1 MQEVKPLRGYS
12 DEKKF
17 YVYFHKR
24 PDGTIFYVGKG
35 HGNRAWVKKSRNNH
49 WNNVVNKHGGF
60 DVEIVSENL
69 TEQEAFA
76 KERELILELG
86 MDGLTNQTLGGISTT
101 GYRHTEETRELQ
113 RKITQQRFE
122 DNPEWVSAIM
132 NNIQRLNYLQKY
144 DEEYRLKMSRIQK
157 EAYAKLSDEEKQKA
171 IERKTAW
178 LKVEE
183 NRQLLSNR
191 AKEYWADPINKEKL
205 RQVVIESWAKLSD
218 EERAVRTDRLKAMML
233 DPEIREKAILAA
245 SDKIVVNKSFVFKSK
260 RQFLDLISSEHAP
273 LQKAF
278 ESAHKHGFTFAIMKG
293 FFVENFDEGI
303 HSGIPM
309 WNGENVKT
317 MSIDCLPRSKGVVR
331 EDGIVFLSM
340 HEAANTCPGKGNI
353 NAKADFI
360 TKNLKLNK
368 PAYGFMWRIATNK
381 EIEAEILSRLE
392 REMNEQ
398 G

>member
-1 MQEVKPLRGYS
+1 MEEVKPLRGYS

-86 MDGLTNQTLGGISTT
+86 MDNLTNQTLGGISTT

-113 RKITQQRFE
+113 SKITQQRFE
-122 DNPEWVSAIM
+122 DNPEWASAIM
-132 NNIQRLNYLQKY
+132 KNIQRLNYRQKY
-144 DEEYRLKMSRIQK
+144 DEEYKREMSRIQK
-157 EAYAKLSDEEKQKA
+157 EAYARLSDEEKQKA

-178 LKVEE
+178 LKIEE
-183 NRQLLSNR
+183 NRQLLSNK

-205 RQVVIESWAKLSD
+205 RQVAIESWAKLSN
-218 EERAVRTDRLKAMML
+218 EERAVRTDRLRSMML
-233 DPEIREKAILAA
+233 DPDIREKTILAA
-245 SDKIVVNKSFVFKSK
+245 SDKIVVNRKFVFKSK
-260 RQFLDLISSEHAP
+260 RQFLDLIHSEHAP

-278 ESAHKHGFTFAIMKG
+278 ESANRQGFNFAIMKG
-293 FFVENFDEGI
+293 FFVENFEDDF
-303 HSGIPM
+303 HSSIPM
-309 WNGENVKT
+309 WNGQNIKT
-317 MSIDCLPRSKGVVR
+317 MSIDCLPRSKGIVR

-340 HEAANTCPGKGNI
+340 QEAANTCPGKGNI

>member
-1 MQEVKPLRGYS
+1 MEEVKPLRGYS

-86 MDGLTNQTLGGISTT
+86 MDNLTNQTLGGISTT

-113 RKITQQRFE
+113 SKITQQRFE
-122 DNPEWVSAIM
+122 DNPEWASAIM
-132 NNIQRLNYLQKY
+132 KNIQRLNYRQKY
-144 DEEYRLKMSRIQK
+144 DEEYKREMSRIQK
-157 EAYAKLSDEEKQKA
+157 EAYARLSDEEKQQA

-178 LKVEE
+178 MKSED
-183 NRQLLSNR
+183 NRRLLSER
-191 AKEYWADPINKEKL
+191 LKQHWSDPANKEKL
-205 RQVVIESWAKLSD
+205 RQIAIESWAKLSD
-218 EERAVRTDRLKAMML
+218 EERDYRTARLKAMML
-233 DPEIREKAILAA
+233 DPEIREKVILAA
-245 SDKIVVNKSFVFKSK
+245 SDKIVVNRKFVFKSK
-260 RQFLDLISSEHAP
+260 RQFLDLIHSEHAP

-278 ESAHKHGFTFAIMKG
+278 ESANRKGFNFAIMKG
-293 FFVENFDEGI
+293 FFIENFEDDF
-303 HSGIPM
+303 HSSIPM
-309 WNGENVKT
+309 WSGQSVET

-331 EDGIVFLSM
+331 EDGIIFLSM
-340 HEAANTCPGKGNI
+340 HEAAKECPGKGTI

-381 EIEAEILSRLE
+381 EIEAEILNRLE

>member
-1 MQEVKPLRGYS
+1 MYN
-12 DEKKF
+12 
-17 YVYFHKR
+17 
-24 PDGTIFYVGKG
+24 VG
-35 HGNRAWVKKSRNNH
+35 RSP
-49 WNNVVNKHGGF
+49 
-60 DVEIVSENL
+60 NL

-76 KERELILELG
+76 KERELILQIG
-86 MDGLTNQTLGGISTT
+86 FDNLTNQTLGGISTT

-113 RKITQQRFE
+113 SRITQKRFE
-122 DNPEWVSAIM
+122 ENPEWVSAIM

-144 DEEYRLKMSRIQK
+144 DEEYRLEMSRIQK
-157 EAYAKLSDEEKQKA
+157 EAYARLSDEEKQKA

-178 LKVEE
+178 LKLEE
-183 NRQLLSNR
+183 NRKSLSKR
-191 AKEYWADPINKEKL
+191 AKEYWSNPVNREKL
-205 RQVVIESWAKLSD
+205 SRAGKEAWANLTN
-218 EERAVRTDRLKAMML
+218 EERNFRITRLRDIIL
-233 DPEIREKAILAA
+233 SPEVREKTILAA

-260 RQFLDLISSEHAP
+260 RQFLDLISSEYAP

-293 FFVENFDEGI
+293 FFVENFDEEI
-303 HSGIPM
+303 HRSIPE
-309 WNGENVKT
+309 WNGQSIKT

-331 EDGIVFLSM
+331 EDGVVYLSM
-340 HEAANTCPGKGNI
+340 HEAASTCPGRGSL